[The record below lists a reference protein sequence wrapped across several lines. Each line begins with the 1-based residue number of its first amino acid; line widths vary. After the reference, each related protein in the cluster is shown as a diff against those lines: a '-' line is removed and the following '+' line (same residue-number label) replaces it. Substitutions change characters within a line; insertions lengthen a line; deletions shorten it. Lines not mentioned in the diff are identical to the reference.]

1 MYYIIPVSPSGDL
14 VCQARTPDS
23 CNVVIQCRYNYS
35 IFPDVHLSGQLLEN
49 NCANLGGNCELHKQ
63 VGKGSDISSLIVLLN
78 SSDFD
83 CNKEYV
89 LDVGWTPV
97 NNETSECTNR
107 VMNIT
112 ISG

>member
-1 MYYIIPVSPSGDL
+1 MHYIIPVSPSGDL
-14 VCQARTPDS
+14 VCQARTPDN
-23 CNVVIQCRYNYS
+23 CNMVIQCSYNHF
-35 IFPDVHLSGQLLEN
+35 IFPDVHLNGQLLESD
-49 NCANLGGNCELHKQ
+49 CANLGGNCELHKQ
-63 VGKGSDISSLIVLLN
+63 VGKESDISSLIVLLN

-97 NNETSECTNR
+97 NETSECTNR